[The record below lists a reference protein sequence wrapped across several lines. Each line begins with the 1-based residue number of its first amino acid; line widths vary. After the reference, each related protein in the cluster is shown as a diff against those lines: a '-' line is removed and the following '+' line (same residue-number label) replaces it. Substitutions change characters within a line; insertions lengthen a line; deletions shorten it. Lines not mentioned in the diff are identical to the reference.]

1 MLLRFVV
8 KNLYSFKE
16 ETEFNLFPS
25 SKATHH
31 LHHKV
36 QCGDVDAM
44 RLTAIY
50 GANGAGKSNLVKALQ
65 DLKTIVAAGC
75 IRSTVFQGFK
85 FQFSKNSLNE
95 PVSMA
100 IEFCTGG
107 INYYYS
113 VLVRVLVHL

>member
-31 LHHKV
+31 LHHRV

-44 RLTAIY
+44 RLTALY
-50 GANGAGKSNLVKALQ
+50 GANGAGKSNLAWF
-65 DLKTIVAAGC
+65 
-75 IRSTVFQGFK
+75 R
-85 FQFSKNSLNE
+85 
-95 PVSMA
+95 
-100 IEFCTGG
+100 
-107 INYYYS
+107 
-113 VLVRVLVHL
+113 